1 MKKFKILFVDK
12 DSSRFATFPLVGSF
26 LVDFLK
32 LDERLQIL
40 STKIVKLYSLRS
52 IDLLTLIRCILL
64 GIKNFRI
71 ISHSVGC

>member
-12 DSSRFATFPLVGSF
+12 VFSRFATFPLVGSF

-40 STKIVKLYSLRS
+40 STKNRKIVFSK
-52 IDLLTLIRCILL
+52 ID
-64 GIKNFRI
+64 
-71 ISHSVGC
+71 